1 MTDEQQ
7 YKRFGT
13 EFGEPKD
20 VKLCTSNMGRP
31 DLGSNCQAG
40 TVLPIQNFSAGNLTN
55 RLENNKSNA
64 ATGFNKGIVDTA
76 SDPNIRA
83 LTQTML
89 PPVMAIDGLGNLNV
103 NSSRVT
109 SANNVARQFA
119 ANSSANYVPTNPH
132 MGLDVNYDNYAQR
145 LDKDFH
151 SPVAGTVFLAHEG
164 LIVIKEANTDILH
177 GFRHGENT
185 KDFETGDDVEVGTA
199 LGKVSNIGKGVP
211 IYLHYEIRDGEG
223 VTAKDYNKAPTV
235 STLEHWQGREIPV
248 LVQQTLDLPNHAGKA
263 ILSVGQIDIQ
273 TTGGQNLTFDL
284 NATNVNHMRFDSMDR
299 EFSFSAGGGLA
310 VRVNSN
316 AKIGELGGQVVTPEG
331 VGIPFIHNG
340 LKTYDDGS
348 LMLSQPDGSIRSIEP
363 STNPKTG
370 QFEWQDR
377 VMTRSQAM
385 AEFGADVEL
394 PPAPPTPTILPSL
407 SPSTQTTS
415 PAIANPS
422 SSTKDTSNDSVSPA
436 RGSGEVWFGSDAG
449 SAMQQ
454 QQATHF
460 RPPGGYPMPT
470 EAQFASNE
478 PIRLYN
484 QQDGTSK
491 LYTFNSD
498 GVPIRE
504 QQLDVNGVDINQKIS
519 PERSQQMDV
528 AQEQSQQPQ
537 TKLSIS

>member
-1 MTDEQQ
+1 MMSNDIPKPEQ
-7 YKRFGT
+7 YTRFGT
-13 EFGEPKD
+13 KFEEPETTTMTGR
-20 VKLCTSNMGRP
+20 VKGLP
-31 DLGSNCQAG
+31 GSAEG
-40 TVLPIQNFSAGNLTN
+40 TNIKVQGFSAGNLSGELYQGKLN
-55 RLENNKSNA
+55 SNLIDA
-64 ATGFNKGIVDTA
+64 G
-76 SDPNIRA
+76 SDPDVRA
-83 LTQTML
+83 YVQAIL
-89 PPVMAIDGLGNLNV
+89 PPVLTVHPNGIITVEGTRITSGQGIREGGAAGTLEHKGIDLNKDSRGSGAII
-103 NSSRVT
+103 
-109 SANNVARQFA
+109 
-119 ANSSANYVPTNPH
+119 
-132 MGLDVNYDNYAQR
+132 
-145 LDKDFH
+145 H
-151 SPVAGTVFLAHEG
+151 SPVNGEVMAAGRGKTNTIRINDGKGYAHDFLHSND
-164 LIVIKEANTDILH
+164 IKVTIGQKIEA
-177 GFRHGENT
+177 
-185 KDFETGDDVEVGTA
+185 GDE
-199 LGKVSNIGKGVP
+199 LSKVSNFYENIKIAP
-211 IYLHYEIRDGEG
+211 HLHYQISKIIEHTNPKTNIVIQTFEPISVEEYAMAHPLEARIQDAKTLPDGAG
-223 VTAKDYNKAPTV
+223 
-235 STLEHWQGREIPV
+235 TLKLEVGQLNLE
-248 LVQQTLDLPNHAGKA
+248 TAGK
-263 ILSVGQIDIQ
+263 
-273 TTGGQNLTFDL
+273 QNLIFDL
-284 NATNVNHMRFDSMDR
+284 NATNVSHIRFDLQDR
-299 EFSFSAGGGLA
+299 EFSYCAGNGLV
-310 VRVNSN
+310 VRVNSD
-316 AKIGELGGQVVTPEG
+316 AKPDGLGGQVVTPEG

-348 LMLSQPDGSIRSIEP
+348 LMLTQPDGSIRSIEP

-377 VMTRSQAM
+377 VMTRSQAI

-407 SPSTQTTS
+407 SPSTQTPS

-454 QQATHF
+454 QQAPHI

-519 PERSQQMDV
+519 PERSQQMNV

-537 TKLSIS
+537 TKLSISL